1 MPVLKLRS
9 RDALGNKYPYEIPG
23 IKMSQF
29 VIISKWKSIMPTSPG
44 WLGIEHIN
52 ILAEN
57 VGVLRS
63 LVPGATGTDE
73 EVGAIFQD
81 LVIKHYASA
90 ASLLNEGKMAGY
102 HRVERLPDFVIT
114 MMMFNDEADFVTHSV
129 NDTWIEYS
137 AARDKAL
144 AALGV
149 TLFMKKFSIVDGSP
163 ASWDQLHKMNADGLS
178 DFYDSLEAPEEIRPA
193 TE

>member
-1 MPVLKLRS
+1 
-9 RDALGNKYPYEIPG
+9 
-23 IKMSQF
+23 MSQF
-29 VIISKWKSIMPTSPG
+29 VIISKWKSTMSTSPG
-44 WLGIEHIN
+44 WLSIDHMN

-57 VGVLRS
+57 AGVLRS

-73 EVGAIFQD
+73 EVSAIFQD
-81 LVIKHYASA
+81 LAIKHHVSS

-102 HRVERLPDFVIT
+102 HRAERLPDFVIT
-114 MMMFNDEADFVTHSV
+114 MMMFNDEGDFITHSA

-163 ASWDQLHKMNADGLS
+163 ESWDQLRKMNADGLS
-178 DFYDSLEAPEEIRPA
+178 AFYDALKAPEEIRPA